1 MKADTTITT
10 ESEVWK
16 PVVGYE
22 GIYEVSSEGR
32 IRSLHRQVRHGA
44 SGASRVCVGIRT
56 MSPANKRGYSVVSLS
71 KNNKATTLTVHRIV
85 ATAFLERRQGDGPFE
100 VNHKN
105 GIKSDNRVG
114 NLEWCTRSEN
124 QRHKKT
130 IYPDMNRG
138 EKSPNATFTD
148 ADIRAIRADRAG
160 GMMVKDIA
168 KKYGRSFGT
177 IDNIVY
183 HKTWSHVRPL
193 AALRAEFGGG
203 A

>member
-1 MKADTTITT
+1 MACRLPRRTPRTPAKGQEVKIKELCYNDRSRARECNPCPAPDPQRRLPVKADTTITT

-85 ATAFLERRQGDGPFE
+85 ATAFLERRRGVGEIVLPTMPHRDTGP
-100 VNHKN
+100 V
-105 GIKSDNRVG
+105 RVHASTG
-114 NLEWCTRSEN
+114 
-124 QRHKKT
+124 
-130 IYPDMNRG
+130 RG
-138 EKSPNATFTD
+138 ASVDHAIWKASVGVRVSPLQ
-148 ADIRAIRADRAG
+148 
-160 GMMVKDIA
+160 V
-168 KKYGRSFGT
+168 
-177 IDNIVY
+177 
-183 HKTWSHVRPL
+183 
-193 AALRAEFGGG
+193 
-203 A
+203 